1 MEFNLKRILV
11 TGAGGPAGVNFTL
24 SLKLVDRKEVYI
36 VGAEANKYHI
46 HMAKAD
52 KVYLT
57 PKAEETSYIEAIN
70 QIIAEEKVELVYPQ
84 PDIEVRVISEN
95 REKISASVFLPSK
108 DTIRICQDKLE
119 TVKVL
124 EKKGLPVPE
133 TIEIRGEDDLKKAF
147 EVLKKPIWIRATRG
161 AGGKGSTPASSLK
174 TASAWIR
181 YWKLRDER
189 LRFIAQE
196 YLPGRNLAF
205 HAIFRDGELVTS
217 MARERVEYIYP
228 SLSPSGI
235 TGTPAVQRTIH
246 SEKVNKIAEEAV
258 LAIDPE
264 YNGIASVDLKED
276 AEGTPR
282 VTEINPGRTFTTS
295 FFFSYAGKLL
305 YRELSMPVSW
315 FANIPYLY
323 LKVAYGEDLPPLKK
337 YNILPANIY
346 WIRHID
352 IPGKIVIDGKIVS
365 EMYYTPFDE

>member
-1 MEFNLKRILV
+1 MKRILV

-24 SLKLVDRKEVYI
+24 SLKLVGRREVYI

-57 PKAEETSYIEAIN
+57 PKAEEKRYIDTIN
-70 QIIAEEKVELVYPQ
+70 RIIAEEDVELVYPQ
-84 PDIEVRVISEN
+84 PDIEVQVISEN
-95 REKISASVFLPSK
+95 REKISAKVFLPSK
-108 DTIRICQDKLE
+108 NTIRICQDKLK
-119 TVKVL
+119 TVEVL
-124 EKKGLPVPE
+124 EKKGVPVPE
-133 TIEIRGEDDLKKAF
+133 TIEVKGEDDLKKAF
-147 EVLKKPIWIRATRG
+147 EELKKPIWIRATRG
-161 AGGKGSTPASSLK
+161 AGGKGSTPASSLEV
-174 TASAWIR
+174 ALAWIR
-181 YWKLRDER
+181 YWKLRDEK

-205 HAIFRDGELVTS
+205 HALFRDGELITS

-246 SEKVNKIAEEAV
+246 SEKVNRIAEEAV
-258 LAIDPE
+258 LAIDPN

-276 AEGTPR
+276 VEGIPR
-282 VTEINPGRTFTTS
+282 ITEINPGRTFTTS

-305 YRELSMPVSW
+305 YRKLSMPVSW

-323 LKVAYGEDLPPLKK
+323 LKVAYGESLPPLKK

-352 IPGKIVIDGKIVS
+352 IPGKILIDGKIAG
-365 EMYYTPFDE
+365 EMYRMWFDD